1 MVFIPLLVFAL
12 IPDFHSEPKR
22 PRVTQT
28 RGTELKPFL
37 TILGTSMRATTY
49 AQIPVMLKGQGTL
62 ITR

>member
-37 TILGTSMRATTY
+37 TILGTRMRA
-49 AQIPVMLKGQGTL
+49 AP
-62 ITR
+62 